1 MKKIPIKPPLSAP
14 SSLLLTS
21 FEGMVISNA
30 PKNDAANT
38 MKIAKKIRLGIQCVE
53 MKLNASPAA
62 FVPNALD
69 KSTSNA
75 IGNT

>member
-14 SSLLLTS
+14 ASLLLTS
-21 FEGMVISNA
+21 FEGIVISNA
-30 PKNDAANT
+30 PKNDAAKI
-38 MKIAKKIRLGIQCVE
+38 MKIRKKMRLGIQCVE
-53 MKLNASPAA
+53 IKLNTSPAA